1 MVKVVLF
8 VFLLFFSSC
17 TSRQHCAIERFLGT
31 FKVMS
36 IFPIDLDSRDKHI
49 YNVHDIEKP
58 SIWGRAWNGTTKFTI
73 ALCVDRKDEN
83 HWPASSPLKIVAKTK
98 IKIEEYADSTFNES
112 LDETA
117 GCWKAED
124 SDGWKPYE
132 QLLPADVDLE
142 QPLTIEFQIIDG
154 DSLTLKDLVNPRL
167 VIITG
172 T

>member
-1 MVKVVLF
+1 MCLS
-8 VFLLFFSSC
+8 LL
-17 TSRQHCAIERFLGT
+17 SR
-31 FKVMS
+31 S
-36 IFPIDLDSRDKHI
+36 IGNILITLNVPKKRSIAQCCRD
-49 YNVHDIEKP
+49 VQLEKK
-58 SIWGRAWNGTTKFTI
+58 SKKTNNTIFTI

-98 IKIEEYADSTFNES
+98 IEVAEYADSTFNES
-112 LDETA
+112 LDETTI
-117 GCWKAED
+117 CWKAED
-124 SDGWKPYE
+124 SDGWKLYE

>member
-1 MVKVVLF
+1 MVNAVFL

-17 TSRQHCAIERFLGT
+17 TSSQLRATDHFLGG
-31 FKVMS
+31 FKVTKS
-36 IFPIDLDSRDKHI
+36 FPIDLNSREKHV
-49 YNVHDIEKP
+49 YAVHSIEKP
-58 SIWGRAWNGTTKFTI
+58 SIWGQGREGGTAFTI

-83 HWPASSPLKIVAKTK
+83 HWPASLPLKIVAKTK
-98 IKIEEYADSTFNES
+98 IKIGEYADSTFRES
-112 LDETA
+112 LDGSA
-117 GCWKAED
+117 GCWKVDD

-154 DSLTLKDLVNPRL
+154 DSLALKDLVNPRL

-172 T
+172 I

>member
-1 MVKVVLF
+1 MVKVVFFLF
-8 VFLLFFSSC
+8 LFFFSSC
-17 TSRQHCAIERFLGT
+17 TSWQHRAIERFLET

-83 HWPASSPLKIVAKTK
+83 HWPANEPLKIIVKTK
-98 IKIEEYADSTFNES
+98 IKIGEYADSTVKES
-112 LDETA
+112 LDETV
-117 GCWKAED
+117 GCWKADD
-124 SDGWKPYE
+124 SDGWSVYG
-132 QLLPADVDLE
+132 QILQADVDLE

-154 DSLTLKDLVNPRL
+154 DSLALKDLVNPRL

-172 T
+172 K